1 MHRDP
6 VPGFSGSP
14 VPPALGAPGIPDAL
28 PAFLEA
34 SGAHAA
40 AAAERG
46 DLRAAWR
53 LLEAAMRLL
62 EGAGARPELRG
73 VVESEIA
80 RQAGAAGL
88 GGGDGGRS

>member
-6 VPGFSGSP
+6 VPGFTGMP
-14 VPPALGAPGIPDAL
+14 VPEVTGAPGLPDAL

-53 LLEAAMRLL
+53 LLESALRLL
-62 EGAGARPELRG
+62 EGPGARPELR
-73 VVESEIA
+73 VVESEVA
-80 RQAGAAGL
+80 RQAGAAGV
-88 GGGDGGRS
+88 GGRS